1 MKPPLKN
8 EMYRPLLERREE
20 LKNEIN
26 KLMCE
31 YKAIGDLI
39 NDHIKLKEEKD
50 RESEEQQHK

>member
-26 KLMCE
+26 KLMRE

-39 NDHIKLKEEKD
+39 NEHIRLKEEKEKG
-50 RESEEQQHK
+50 REE